1 MILNERLRRL
11 RKERGLTQVQ
21 TAEHLSIAWRN
32 YQRLERDGNAPSF
45 LTFVKAAEFFG
56 VSLDYLAGRTDA
68 REVNRGTCPPAGPEH
83 RIILEAEVEAPDT
96 VEPLLRRVISAAL
109 EAEGMD
115 LPCEINVL
123 LTDDEGIREINR
135 EQRRIDAPTDVLS
148 FPLVDYESP
157 ADFDHVEEAV
167 EDYFNPETGE
177 LMLGDIVISVDKVE
191 EQAEKYGHSQ
201 TRELAFL
208 TAHSMLHLCGYD
220 HMEEEERLEMERR
233 QREILDMRGYKR

>member
-1 MILNERLRRL
+1 MIFNERLRRL
-11 RKERGLTQVQ
+11 RKERGLTQAQ

-32 YQRLERDGNAPSF
+32 YQRLEKDGNAPSF

-123 LTDDEGIREINR
+123 LTDDEGIHQVNLDMRGVDR
-135 EQRRIDAPTDVLS
+135 PTDVLS
-148 FPLVDYESP
+148 FPMFDLSP
-157 ADFDHVEEAV
+157 GEKPGEEH
-167 EDYFNPETGE
+167 EDPDTGPVP
-177 LMLGDIVISVDKVE
+177 LGDMCISLE
-191 EQAEKYGHSQ
+191 RAAAQAEEYGHSVE
-201 TRELAFL
+201 RELSYLAV
-208 TAHSMLHLCGYD
+208 HSVLHLLGYD
-220 HMEEEERLEMERR
+220 HMDEGPMKAQMRRREEHILEGLGIRR
-233 QREILDMRGYKR
+233 G

>member
-1 MILNERLRRL
+1 MIFNERLRRL
-11 RKERGLTQVQ
+11 RKERGLTQAQ

-32 YQRLERDGNAPSF
+32 YQRLEKDGNAPSF

-123 LTDDEGIREINR
+123 LTDDEGIHQVNLDMRGVDR
-135 EQRRIDAPTDVLS
+135 PTDVLS
-148 FPLVDYESP
+148 FPMFDLSPEEKPGEEHEDPDTGLVP
-157 ADFDHVEEAV
+157 
-167 EDYFNPETGE
+167 
-177 LMLGDIVISVDKVE
+177 LGDMCISLE
-191 EQAEKYGHSQ
+191 RAAAQAEEYGHSVE
-201 TRELAFL
+201 RELSYLAV
-208 TAHSMLHLCGYD
+208 HSVLHLLGYD
-220 HMEEEERLEMERR
+220 HMDEGPMKAQMRRREEHILEGLGIRR
-233 QREILDMRGYKR
+233 G